1 MERMLKKLEEMAA
14 LMSRY
19 ITPVTDLL
27 LSNML
32 SFLSYLAEWLFAV
45 VFPGPDFGKAAVAL
59 HSVGPVLSFIAG
71 CTSNDAFF
79 LAFVPGVIAGVGLS
93 IAFEQRQ
100 EQRSLARRRK
110 AGYVAILSSISMED
124 VRKLF
129 PWESLPHWVGF
140 SEHEKTHWLNQQL
153 VKVWPF
159 FNEAYSRMLMESWEP
174 YIDFYKP
181 KVATSV
187 KFVKLT
193 LGTIAP
199 QFKGIHKLHTSGDEI
214 VLDAE
219 TEWEGNPSCILSV
232 GLPIGVSVPAQVK
245 DITMTLVLRFIIK
258 PLVDE
263 LPCFGAITYLI
274 RKKASCLQE
283 MIRVAIMESLCW
295 PMRACI
301 HVIPHIDKFPKS
313 AVGILDIRLT
323 QARDL
328 GQINCIQ
335 SPDAFAMFYI
345 HPVPGLIRRSTT
357 IKNTLNPVWNEMF
370 ELEVEDPVQQ
380 KLVIFLLDEGA
391 TQEFQV
397 LGCTKLNLEDL
408 ENGIVSERWLK
419 LVMNLEHY
427 QQVNIEVVYRSYMDE
442 EVQLENIL
450 VPIKVA
456 ENEQEFSCKGKLW
469 EKIQGVLTV
478 TVLRP
483 ENLVPSDY
491 NGKGDPFVNLNPV
504 WNQTFHFFVA
514 NAVQDMLIVEVWDKD
529 TFGKE
534 VAVDEYRVFDFMGTC
549 AMTLTKVLQEEELTT
564 DVRLM
569 GVEIGRLFLGLKW
582 GRITGNHRLSTPT
595 LE

>member
-1 MERMLKKLEEMAA
+1 MERMLLEKLEEKMAA
-14 LMSRY
+14 LMMSPY

-27 LSNML
+27 SNLLLPNIL
-32 SFLSYLAEWLFAV
+32 SFVSYLVEWFFAV

-59 HSVGPVLSFIAG
+59 YSVGPVLSFMAG
-71 CTSNDAFF
+71 CCTSNDVFF

-232 GLPIGVSVPAQVK
+232 GLPIGVSIPAQVK

-263 LPCFGAITYLI
+263 LPCFGAISYSI
-274 RKKASCLQE
+274 RKKL
-283 MIRVAIMESLCW
+283 
-295 PMRACI
+295 
-301 HVIPHIDKFPKS
+301 IPS
-313 AVGILDIRLT
+313 
-323 QARDL
+323 
-328 GQINCIQ
+328 
-335 SPDAFAMFYI
+335 
-345 HPVPGLIRRSTT
+345 
-357 IKNTLNPVWNEMF
+357 
-370 ELEVEDPVQQ
+370 
-380 KLVIFLLDEGA
+380 
-391 TQEFQV
+391 
-397 LGCTKLNLEDL
+397 
-408 ENGIVSERWLK
+408 
-419 LVMNLEHY
+419 
-427 QQVNIEVVYRSYMDE
+427 
-442 EVQLENIL
+442 
-450 VPIKVA
+450 
-456 ENEQEFSCKGKLW
+456 
-469 EKIQGVLTV
+469 
-478 TVLRP
+478 
-483 ENLVPSDY
+483 
-491 NGKGDPFVNLNPV
+491 
-504 WNQTFHFFVA
+504 
-514 NAVQDMLIVEVWDKD
+514 
-529 TFGKE
+529 
-534 VAVDEYRVFDFMGTC
+534 
-549 AMTLTKVLQEEELTT
+549 
-564 DVRLM
+564 
-569 GVEIGRLFLGLKW
+569 
-582 GRITGNHRLSTPT
+582 
-595 LE
+595 